1 MPAAAAAP
9 LTNAG
14 DASHVFTHN
23 AHSHTRDAH
32 ARGLFKSQ
40 LTFIIT
46 RLCVSLACLCCALAP
61 DAQAQKRRTLAG
73 ARAAVVVDERLA
85 ALRDA
90 PDLSAPLRQRL
101 GRGRALSLTGQ
112 RRDADGVSFYNVAV
126 TRRTRGWLQA
136 ESFVAASRAG
146 DDARLLRLIRGSED
160 FDRLS
165 RARIFLDIFER
176 STLRPAVL
184 LLYGEA
190 ADAAAER
197 LSTEAARRLDAREME
212 AGGAPAHSYFMNY
225 NGLDRYRK
233 QGVGFT
239 FDAAAKRF
247 RYDGAAWRELVRRYP
262 RSPEAASA
270 RARLEARAAL

>member
-1 MPAAAAAP
+1 MPAAAP

-14 DASHVFTHN
+14 DAFHVF
-23 AHSHTRDAH
+23 
-32 ARGLFKSQ
+32 LFKTNSHKYAAPPRRLFTSQ
-40 LTFIIT
+40 PGLISCLFIA
-46 RLCVSLACLCCALAP
+46 LACLLALAS
-61 DAQAQKRRTLAG
+61 DAQAQKRRTFSG

-112 RRDADGVSFYNVAV
+112 RREADGVSFYNVAV

-160 FDRLS
+160 FDRLA

-184 LLYGEA
+184 LIYGEA
-190 ADAAAER
+190 ADAAAVR
-197 LSTEAARRLDAREME
+197 LSVEAARRLDAREME

-270 RARLEARAAL
+270 RARLAARAAL